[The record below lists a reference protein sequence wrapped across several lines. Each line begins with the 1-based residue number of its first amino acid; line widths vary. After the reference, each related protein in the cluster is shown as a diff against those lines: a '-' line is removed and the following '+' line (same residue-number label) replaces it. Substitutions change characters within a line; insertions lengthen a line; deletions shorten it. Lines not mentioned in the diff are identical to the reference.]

1 MARKDSSRD
10 KMPGSD
16 PERAESAP
24 PTSSHYTDVA
34 RIHSLFPSASPF
46 DFRPKIH
53 PHGDSIHFDVSSARQ
68 VIGSALVYIYRW
80 RCRTRATFAAE
91 SNPRTEGEG
100 MVIRS
105 SFRGENSHRIA
116 GRRGRNEFIITSRSG
131 ARWKSPA
138 GRVEEDKFIKGR
150 KKWWWSKGR
159 RGLESRVSVERVS
172 RAHSPHARREADK
185 TYAD

>member
-1 MARKDSSRD
+1 MPKARLQPLPITPMLLEFTRFS
-10 KMPGSD
+10 
-16 PERAESAP
+16 P
-24 PTSSHYTDVA
+24 PPPLSTFVQRST
-34 RIHSLFPSASPF
+34 PP
-46 DFRPKIH
+46 P

>member
-1 MARKDSSRD
+1 MTQSDGRACRK
-10 KMPGSD
+10 
-16 PERAESAP
+16 RASN
-24 PTSSHYTDVA
+24 
-34 RIHSLFPSASPF
+34 LFPLHRCCSSSLAFPLRLPF
-46 DFRPKIH
+46 RLSSKDPPLP

-80 RCRTRATFAAE
+80 RCRARATFAAE

-150 KKWWWSKGR
+150 KKWWWWSKGR